1 MMEYCSVSVLLAYA
15 MAAYCIASVVY
26 LAITFGSG
34 SRPFHDSLT
43 KRQLHVLKKSK
54 KKRRNIF
61 LLGVAVSICVL
72 YYFKP
77 FNSCYTPSV
86 QSAGYHHHQPAAQQ
100 MMQPPMHAGHG
111 MPRQTPTSHI
121 RFGQPAQNYR
131 F

>member
-1 MMEYCSVSVLLAYA
+1 MEKCQVSVLLAYA

-61 LLGVAVSICVL
+61 LLGVAVAICVL
-72 YYFKP
+72 FYFKP
-77 FNSCYTPSV
+77 FNACYTPQV
-86 QSAGYHHHQPAAQQ
+86 QSAGYHQASPPQP
-100 MMQPPMHAGHG
+100 MMLQPPMHAG
-111 MPRQTPTSHI
+111 MPRQAPSSHM